1 MELGSNTI
9 WWPGLDNH
17 VVFGGVCDGGDHDGA
32 DGDGDGVGGDHDGGD
47 GGGVGD
53 GGDHDGGDGDGGA
66 NYVFQRG
73 RAEPRDPDQ
82 EITKSERLHW

>member
-9 WWPGLDNH
+9 WWLGLDNH
-17 VVFGGVCDGGDHDGA
+17 VDF
-32 DGDGDGVGGDHDGGD
+32 
-47 GGGVGD
+47 GGVGD
-53 GGDHDGGDGDGGA
+53 GGDHDGADCGGDGDGGDQDGDGGA

>member
-17 VVFGGVCDGGDHDGA
+17 VVFGGVGD
-32 DGDGDGVGGDHDGGD
+32 GGDHDGGD
-47 GGGVGD
+47 GGGDGD
-53 GGDHDGGDGDGGA
+53 GGDQDGDGGA

>member
-17 VVFGGVCDGGDHDGA
+17 VGF
-32 DGDGDGVGGDHDGGD
+32 
-47 GGGVGD
+47 GGVGD
-53 GGDHDGGDGDGGA
+53 GGDHDGAFGDGDGGA
-66 NYVFQRG
+66 NYVLQRG

>member
-17 VVFGGVCDGGDHDGA
+17 VGFGGFGDGGDHDGV
-32 DGDGDGVGGDHDGGD
+32 GDG
-47 GGGVGD
+47 